1 MSPLPFALLLVSL
14 AQGGPAAPAASTAA
28 APPDPAA
35 SLVGDPQAGKAFWQ
49 GNTNSC
55 KNCHGVEAD
64 GGFGPVLA
72 GRKLTTRQIIDAMR
86 KPLWVMPSF
95 TDEQVRDQEAAN
107 FAAWF
112 DTLPL
117 PEKPAAWRFP
127 LPPGA
132 SRGQVLALKNIG
144 CANCHNPELE
154 TPRHSAG
161 AVNADFEWFKY
172 NVYQHTTAIKDFWK
186 ALEIKGTPRVRM
198 GNYDPHRLPEP
209 ILKEIWDWIDKE
221 GLLTPVTASFAQG
234 TPTEDGVTYTLEVF
248 NLGQRNKGLTAQD
261 VTVTLILPTGAQ
273 VKGTTGEGYQS
284 VRHDDEAKADV
295 AVWKVPRIAAKD
307 RLKFTL
313 TLSRPGGEKDNVRG
327 RIAWTGNERSHHPEV
342 LNVRVGSGMRGIP

>member
-14 AQGGPAAPAASTAA
+14 AQGGPAAPAASTTAA
-28 APPDPAA
+28 APDPAA
-35 SLVGDPQAGKAFWQ
+35 SLVGNPQAGKAFWQ

-64 GGFGPVLA
+64 GGYGPVLA
-72 GRKLTTRQIIDAMR
+72 GRTLTTRQIIDAMR

-95 TDEQVRDQEAAN
+95 TEEQVSDQEAAN

-127 LPPGA
+127 LPAGA
-132 SRGQVLALKNIG
+132 PRGQMLAMKNIG
-144 CANCHNPELE
+144 CAMCHNPNLE

-172 NVYQHTTAIKDFWK
+172 NVYQHTTAIKEFWK

-198 GNYDPHRLPEP
+198 GNYEPHRLPEP
-209 ILKEIWDWIDKE
+209 VLKEIWDWIHDDL
-221 GLLTPVTASFAQG
+221 GLLAPVTAGLTQ
-234 TPTEDGVTYTLEVF
+234 DGATYTLTVL
-248 NLGQRNKGLTAQD
+248 NVGQRGKGLAAENATI
-261 VTVTLILPTGAQ
+261 TLVLPQGASVVSATGD
-273 VKGTTGEGYQS
+273 GYQG
-284 VRHDDEAKADV
+284 VHRDEEAKADA
-295 AVWKVPRIAAKD
+295 AVWRIPRISPKD
-307 RLKFTL
+307 RPTFTL
-313 TLSRPGGEKDNVRG
+313 TLSQPGSGKDNVRG
-327 RIAWTGNERSHHPEV
+327 TVRFNTVPKPKEEEELVI
-342 LNVRVGSGMRGIP
+342 RVGSRPREIP